1 MVDVSASKMSR
12 VTPAA
17 TEWAVSEPKDS
28 ENDIGDFSDPEMRDA
43 ITPNQLNVIAKKI
56 FTDLNLQLPSCV
68 TRGLATPAVSFD
80 PDILPPTAAPEVA
93 RKNATPD
100 VTPTTATPSVSS
112 PTPAVTTAIPP
123 VKTFDST
130 VRIEE
135 GPLLYRNTTGSKNDG
150 FRMQDSRSRWQLKEE
165 PVIERKRWSIL
176 MEAIRMDYVQS
187 GPDFPISGLNQTIRP
202 DDRVATDSI
211 KNRYEQIFGA
221 NAPPMSP
228 RQWTAV

>member
-1 MVDVSASKMSR
+1 MIEVGAAKKSR

-17 TEWAVSEPKDS
+17 AESAVSDS
-28 ENDIGDFSDPEMRDA
+28 ENDIADISVPEMRDA
-43 ITPNQLNVIAKKI
+43 ITPYQLNFISEKIIA
-56 FTDLNLQLPSCV
+56 DLKLRLPSCV
-68 TRGLATPAVSFD
+68 TRELATPAFSLD
-80 PDILPPTAAPEVA
+80 PDILPPTATPEVT
-93 RKNATPD
+93 RNNATPD
-100 VTPTTATPSVSS
+100 VTLTTATPSVPS

-123 VKTFDST
+123 VKPFDST

-135 GPLLYRNTTGSKNDG
+135 GPHLYRNTTGSKNDVV
-150 FRMQDSRSRWQLKEE
+150 RVQDSRSRWQLKEE

-202 DDRVATDSI
+202 DDRVATNSI